1 MQINITDHISKRPK
15 SSTWQRAAYSDE
27 IPLSTYPATVQQD
40 VFSLGSLWPCI
51 Y

>member
-1 MQINITDHISKRPK
+1 MQINITDHISKRP
-15 SSTWQRAAYSDE
+15 STWQSAAHSDE